1 MSTEI
6 KETETLSEQEVI
18 NTYQMLRQEVSLED
32 VPGALGSLVSGGTV
46 GKVVVRP

>member
-18 NTYQMLRQEVSLED
+18 NTYQMLRQEVSQLFTKLNDLENQ
-32 VPGALGSLVSGGTV
+32 
-46 GKVVVRP
+46 KV